1 MILVNELSRKI
12 FEGRHVSASREP
24 FENRNSHASRKIC
37 EDHRGVASQ
46 KMTANHRM
54 GASRKINERR
64 PTIAKISRMRILV
77 EIFYDAEDLRI
88 RTEARLRALG
98 EDLKVPNEDVR
109 GILAVLSWLRSA
121 EKSAKK
127 EIEMEVKNEE
137 LWKQYLSKI
146 NGIGPIL
153 AAGLIGYIEDIE
165 RFDTVS
171 KLWAYA
177 GLHVVE
183 GKAPRR
189 RRGQKINWNPKLRV
203 LCWKIGESFVKM
215 RGGGG
220 YRDLYEKHRAEYEAR
235 EDLKKEAKGR
245 RYAMAKRKT
254 VKIFLSHL
262 WEVWRRLEGLPIR
275 RTYVEEK
282 LGHKDI
288 IEPFIDTEMGP
299 RPWEPE

>member
-1 MILVNELSRKI
+1 
-12 FEGRHVSASREP
+12 
-24 FENRNSHASRKIC
+24 
-37 EDHRGVASQ
+37 
-46 KMTANHRM
+46 
-54 GASRKINERR
+54 
-64 PTIAKISRMRILV
+64 
-77 EIFYDAEDLRI
+77 
-88 RTEARLRALG
+88 
-98 EDLKVPNEDVR
+98 
-109 GILAVLSWLRSA
+109 
-121 EKSAKK
+121 
-127 EIEMEVKNEE
+127 MEVKNEE

-165 RFDTVS
+165 RFETVS

-177 GLHVVE
+177 GLHVVG

-220 YRDLYEKHRAEYEAR
+220 YRDLYEKHREQYETR
-235 EDLKKEAKGR
+235 EDLKKEPKGR

-254 VKIFLSHL
+254 VKLFLSHL

-288 IEPFIDTEMGP
+288 IEPFIDSEMGP

>member
-1 MILVNELSRKI
+1 LSRTSS
-12 FEGRHVSASREP
+12 GSRRAS
-24 FENRNSHASRKIC
+24 ASRKIC
-37 EDHRGVASQ
+37 EDHRRDASQ
-46 KMTANHRM
+46 KMTENRRM
-54 GASRKINERR
+54 GASQKIYENHPRAASQKNSENQ
-64 PTIAKISRMRILV
+64 PTTAKFSRMRTLV

-109 GILAVLSWLRSA
+109 GIFAVLSWLRSA
-121 EKSAKK
+121 EKSARK

-165 RFDTVS
+165 RFETVS

-262 WEVWRRLEGLPIR
+262 WEVWRRLESLPIR

-288 IEPFIDTEMGP
+288 IEPFIDTGMGP